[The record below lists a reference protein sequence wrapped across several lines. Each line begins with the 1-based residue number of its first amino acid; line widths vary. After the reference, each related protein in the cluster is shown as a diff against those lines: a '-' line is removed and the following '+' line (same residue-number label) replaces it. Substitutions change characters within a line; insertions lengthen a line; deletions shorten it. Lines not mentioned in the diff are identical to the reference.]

1 MASEIGASDPSASST
16 TTDTAGVVPSSGNN
30 SAKASQIL
38 AAVRVFP
45 PHNNEMKPL
54 WRYVEVLEKT
64 GKGQGGNTKS
74 RFIISILFLYYHT
87 MKYGRFE
94 LVWNI
99 FIYIIYIFA
108 YPRISV
114 FGKMMYRSIDVS
126 RIHIRIQVSG

>member
-1 MASEIGASDPSASST
+1 MLFLHQATIQLGQ
-16 TTDTAGVVPSSGNN
+16 
-30 SAKASQIL
+30 AKSIL

-45 PHNNEMKPL
+45 PHDNEMKPL

-94 LVWNI
+94 LGRVWLLCEKVLRK
-99 FIYIIYIFA
+99 FF
-108 YPRISV
+108 
-114 FGKMMYRSIDVS
+114 
-126 RIHIRIQVSG
+126 

>member
-30 SAKASQIL
+30 SARASQIL

-45 PHNNEMKPL
+45 PHDNEMKPL

-99 FIYIIYIFA
+99 FIYIIYI
-108 YPRISV
+108 YSRIPVSV
-114 FGKMMYRSIDVS
+114 FLEK
-126 RIHIRIQVSG
+126 

>member
-16 TTDTAGVVPSSGNN
+16 AAGTVGAVPSSGNN
-30 SAKASQIL
+30 SARATQIL
-38 AAVRVFP
+38 AAARVFP
-45 PHNNEMKPL
+45 PHDNEMKPL

-108 YPRISV
+108 YPHISI
-114 FGKMMYRSIDVS
+114 FRKITYRSIDVS
-126 RIHIRIQVSG
+126 RIRIQVSG

>member
-16 TTDTAGVVPSSGNN
+16 TTDTAGAVPSSGNN
-30 SAKASQIL
+30 SARASQIL

-45 PHNNEMKPL
+45 PHDNEMKPL

-108 YPRISV
+108 YPRINV
-114 FGKMMYRSIDVS
+114 FEKMTYRNINVS
-126 RIHIRIQVSG
+126 RIRIQVSG